1 MLHREITSSRSTS
14 IIRSTMTIPVPVEK
28 KSSNLPENYNYE
40 KYSQSG
46 EVPFFPSSSPPVS
59 DFIRR
64 LEKRSM
70 VYNK

>member
-1 MLHREITSSRSTS
+1 
-14 IIRSTMTIPVPVEK
+14 MTIPVPVEK